1 MAVTKHYLYT
11 LRFERGSVEVRDKP
25 LVEAL
30 WQLVMRTKC
39 IPGHRI
45 VIEAHEDPADPLE
58 VGAALRRLKALRH
71 HLVAQSIDAQR
82 IELQVHG
89 KDCCQETKGVPAEF
103 WWRAEIHL
111 FPRVAS
117 LYPEVG
123 DALLSER
130 EVSGLEAA
138 RGETFHDVDAN
149 CKELEGQHTTVEWQR
164 ILGHDSLRQ
173 WIEASAYH
181 PYFASEALNIG
192 PTFPKY
198 YWRPHPFS
206 SPCRSI

>member
-1 MAVTKHYLYT
+1 MHGLAFRGKHACLLSGIRVGQMAVTTHYLYT

-30 WQLVMRTKC
+30 WQLVMRRQY

-58 VGAALRRLKALRH
+58 VGAALRRLEALRH
-71 HLVAQSIDAQR
+71 HLEGQSIEAQR

-89 KDCCQETKGVPAEF
+89 KGCCQETKGVPAEF
-103 WWRAEIHL
+103 WWRAEIYL

-117 LYPEVG
+117 LYPDVG

-130 EVSGLEAA
+130 EVSGLEDA
-138 RGETFHDVDAN
+138 RGATFHDVDAN
-149 CKELEGQHTTVEWQR
+149 CKELEGQHPTVEWKR
-164 ILGHDSLRQ
+164 ILGHASLRQ
-173 WIEASAYH
+173 WIEAGAYH
-181 PYFASEALNIG
+181 PYFASGALI
-192 PTFPKY
+192 
-198 YWRPHPFS
+198 
-206 SPCRSI
+206 